1 MADEKTSS
9 AASNEAP
16 DTDDTTPD
24 ELAPDEAA
32 PGEAASGEAA
42 HELSEADQAPDNG
55 DAAHAAGLAGL
66 VPGVADAEPGPDSG
80 GDAAE
85 LKEKLLRALAEL
97 ENLRRRGQREREDAT
112 RYAMTNFARDLLTV
126 ADNLHRA
133 LDSVTGGSPSEPS
146 EPADGLKTLT
156 EGIEMTEREL
166 MNLFERYDIHRV
178 EPAGEKFDPN
188 FHQAMFEVPDSGQ
201 APGTVVQV
209 MQPGY
214 VIGERLLR
222 PAMVGVAAA
231 AAGDEEGESSGAGR
245 GSRIDTT
252 V

>member
-1 MADEKTSS
+1 MADEKTSP
-9 AASNEAP
+9 AASDEAP
-16 DTDDTTPD
+16 ETDETTP
-24 ELAPDEAA
+24 APE
-32 PGEAASGEAA
+32 S
-42 HELSEADQAPDNG
+42 HELSEVDEAPDNG

-66 VPGVADAEPGPDSG
+66 APGVAVDADASASD
-80 GDAAE
+80 GDTAE
-85 LKEKLLRALAEL
+85 LKEKLLRALADM
-97 ENLRRRGQREREDAT
+97 ENLRRRGQREREDAAK
-112 RYAMTNFARDLLTV
+112 YAMTNFARDLLAV
-126 ADNLHRA
+126 ADNLRRA
-133 LDSVTGGSPSEPS
+133 LDSVAGDTPSQGSE
-146 EPADGLKTLT
+146 GLASLT

-166 MNLFERYDIHRV
+166 MNLFERYDIRRV

-188 FHQAMFEVPDSGQ
+188 FHQAMFEVPESGQ

-231 AAGDEEGESSGAGR
+231 VAGDEDGEGNGAGR

>member
-1 MADEKTSS
+1 MADEKTSPP
-9 AASNEAP
+9 ASDAAP
-16 DTDDTTPD
+16 DSDATTPD
-24 ELAPDEAA
+24 DLAPDE
-32 PGEAASGEAA
+32 GS
-42 HELSEADQAPDNG
+42 HELSEADPAPDNG

-66 VPGVADAEPGPDSG
+66 VPGVADAEPAPGAD
-80 GDAAE
+80 GDAEE
-85 LKEKLLRALAEL
+85 LKEKLLRALADM

-112 RYAMTNFARDLLTV
+112 KYAMTNFARDLLAV
-126 ADNLHRA
+126 ADNLRRA
-133 LDSVTGGSPSEPS
+133 LDSVADEAPA
-146 EPADGLKTLT
+146 EPADGLASLT

-166 MNLFERYDIHRV
+166 MNLFERYDIRRV
-178 EPAGEKFDPN
+178 EPGGEKFDPN
-188 FHQAMFEVPDSGQ
+188 FHQAMFEVPNSGQ

-231 AAGDEEGESSGAGR
+231 AAGDEEGEGGGAAR